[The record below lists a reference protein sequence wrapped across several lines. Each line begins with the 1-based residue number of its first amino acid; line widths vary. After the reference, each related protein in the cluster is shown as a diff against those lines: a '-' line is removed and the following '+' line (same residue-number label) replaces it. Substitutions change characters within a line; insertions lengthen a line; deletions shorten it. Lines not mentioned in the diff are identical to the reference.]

1 MKKQYAK
8 VPTIFQMEARECGAA
23 SLAMILAYFGIYKP
37 LEQVRMETGVSRDGS
52 NAANLLRAAKQIG
65 LQAKGYKKSL
75 KGLLECTPPCII
87 HWNFNHFVV
96 YEGKKGNS
104 VYLNDPAVGR
114 RKLTIQELDEGF
126 TGIVLTFQAGE
137 NIKRQK
143 NQRTFVRFV
152 LQRLKGQYGQFMAIA
167 AIGFFLVFPGLLL
180 PLLSQF
186 FIDDI
191 LLTRNQHWTQGFW
204 FWFLEPLFF
213 RLYYIFTVGG
223 CWTNYKINCLW

>member
-143 NQRTFVRFV
+143 TN
-152 LQRLKGQYGQFMAIA
+152 
-167 AIGFFLVFPGLLL
+167 
-180 PLLSQF
+180 
-186 FIDDI
+186 
-191 LLTRNQHWTQGFW
+191 
-204 FWFLEPLFF
+204 EPLFGLF
-213 RLYYIFTVGG
+213 CKG
-223 CWTNYKINCLW
+223 